1 MVADLGTAS
10 KPCPGREARG
20 PARPRFGVADL
31 AAHDRTHLGDLLTT
45 PASGAQP
52 GPLGPTAGFPD
63 GVPTGVP
70 TGVAG
75 RSQGRSPGGTSIVV
89 ALPLVVALVAVP
101 VMAAA
106 GLAQHLGSWSPWVA
120 GPAALVGAGLAL
132 TVVPPLPLPRLPW
145 RTALLL
151 LVLCGAFGL
160 WAALTHGEHVIVRRD
175 PGAYA
180 TYALAL
186 ARFGGV
192 PLDPGLD
199 VFGLAAD
206 DPWVRVSAAAQ
217 YAVPGTGPD
226 GAATLSVVPQFLVGV
241 PALLSTAWWMA
252 GWGGLMVLP
261 AVVAGLALLAFAGL
275 AAHLLGRGPA
285 VLAVLVLGLSQPV
298 LLVARQ
304 TFSEPFSLLYVLTG
318 TTLLV
323 VATTTARR
331 PRFTALVA
339 GALLGANLFVRIDA
353 VRELVLLVPLAAFL
367 IGRRH
372 PAGTPL
378 LVGAALTGVPAAL
391 ATTWWSSP
399 YVDSVAS
406 SLGPLVVVGAVLAV
420 LSVAGVLVGRWL
432 EDRWRDGAPAPA
444 RRLADLLPG
453 LSAGLVA
460 VVGLVLASRPL
471 WLVDRRLDPYL
482 PGMDD
487 FVGALQSQQGLPVD
501 GLRTYSEMSV
511 QWLVWWLGPVTVVL
525 AFVAAVVLVHR
536 GVRAVL
542 RPGPLPGWLL
552 PTAVAVAVTIVS
564 LHRPAITPDHPW
576 ADRRFVTVTYPFL
589 VLAATAAIAW
599 FARSRPGSDHDTS
612 LDAEVGAQG
621 DPYGERGR
629 EGRRAPGSVLRP
641 VTAAVLAV
649 MVLVPTAAAT
659 LPLATTRTEVG
670 QVEATEAVCAALE
683 EAGPQPALLSVG
695 FRGRVEWAPVVRA
708 RCGVPLVGIETP
720 ATPGDETLGDVLAR
734 AADAARANGYTPVV
748 MVGDQAS
755 AQLVADATG
764 QTMPLVVDLSTTEPQ
779 RLLEERPLTVRP
791 LPVQAW
797 VAPLP

>member
-1 MVADLGTAS
+1 M
-10 KPCPGREARG
+10 
-20 PARPRFGVADL
+20 
-31 AAHDRTHLGDLLTT
+31 
-45 PASGAQP
+45 
-52 GPLGPTAGFPD
+52 
-63 GVPTGVP
+63 
-70 TGVAG
+70 
-75 RSQGRSPGGTSIVV
+75 
-89 ALPLVVALVAVP
+89 VALVAVP

-106 GLAQHLGSWSPWVA
+106 GLVQHLGSWSPWVA
-120 GPAALVGAGLAL
+120 GPAALVGGALAL
-132 TVVPPLPLPRLPW
+132 ALVPRLPLPRLPW

-160 WAALTHGEHVIVRRD
+160 WAALTHGEHVVVRRD

-217 YAVPGTGPD
+217 YATPGTGAD
-226 GAATLSVVPQFLVGV
+226 GEATLSVVPQFLVGV
-241 PALLSTAWWMA
+241 PALLSTAWWVA
-252 GWGGLMVLP
+252 GWDGLMVLP

-331 PRFTALVA
+331 PRLTALVA

-372 PAGTPL
+372 PAGAPL
-378 LVGAALTGVPAAL
+378 LVGAALTGLPAAL

-399 YVDSVAS
+399 YVASVAS

-420 LSVAGVLVGRWL
+420 LSVAGVLVGRRL
-432 EDRWRDGAPAPA
+432 EDRWRGGVPAA
-444 RRLADLLPG
+444 VGRLADLLPG
-453 LSAGLVA
+453 LAAGSVA

-487 FVGALQSQQGLPVD
+487 FVGALQSQQGLAVD

-525 AFVAAVVLVHR
+525 ASVAAVVLVHR

-589 VLAATAAIAW
+589 VLAATSAVAW
-599 FARSRPGSDHDTS
+599 LARSGAGSEQH
-612 LDAEVGAQG
+612 A
-621 DPYGERGR
+621 ERG
-629 EGRRAPGSVLRP
+629 PWSVLRP
-641 VTAAVLAV
+641 VAAAVLAV

-659 LPLATTRTEVG
+659 LPLATARTEVG
-670 QVEATEAVCAALE
+670 QVEATETVCAAIE
-683 EAGPQPALLSVG
+683 EAGPRPALLSVG

-720 ATPGDETLGDVLAR
+720 ATAGEETLGDVLAR
-734 AADAARANGYTPVV
+734 AADSARDNGYTPVV

-764 QTMPLVVDLSTTEPQ
+764 RTMPLVVDLATSEPQ
-779 RLLEERPLTVRP
+779 RLLEERPLAVRP

>member
-1 MVADLGTAS
+1 M
-10 KPCPGREARG
+10 
-20 PARPRFGVADL
+20 
-31 AAHDRTHLGDLLTT
+31 
-45 PASGAQP
+45 
-52 GPLGPTAGFPD
+52 
-63 GVPTGVP
+63 
-70 TGVAG
+70 
-75 RSQGRSPGGTSIVV
+75 

-106 GLAQHLGSWSPWVA
+106 GLTQHLGWWSPWTA
-120 GPAALVGAGLAL
+120 GPAALVGVALAVAL
-132 TVVPPLPLPRLPW
+132 VPRLPLPRLPW
-145 RTALLL
+145 RTALPL
-151 LVLCGAFGL
+151 LVLCAGFGL
-160 WAALTHGEHVIVRRD
+160 WAALTHGEHVVVRRD

-217 YAVPGTGPD
+217 YAVPGTGTGAD

-241 PALLSTAWWMA
+241 PALLSTAWWVG

-261 AVVAGLALLAFAGL
+261 AVVAALALLAFSGL
-275 AAHLLGRGPA
+275 AAHLLGHVPA
-285 VLAVLVLGLSQPV
+285 LLAVLVLGLSQPV

-331 PRFTALVA
+331 PRLTALVA

-372 PAGTPL
+372 PAGVPL
-378 LVGAALTGVPAAL
+378 LVGAALTGLPAAL

-399 YVDSVAS
+399 YVSSVAS

-420 LSVAGVLVGRWL
+420 LSVAGVVVGRRL
-432 EDRWRDGAPAPA
+432 EERWQGGAPAAA
-444 RRLADLLPG
+444 RRAADLLPG
-453 LSAGLVA
+453 LAAGLVA
-460 VVGLVLASRPL
+460 GVGLVLASRPL

-487 FVGALQSQQGLPVD
+487 FVAALQSQQGLPVD

-525 AFVAAVVLVHR
+525 ASVAAVVLVHR
-536 GVRAVL
+536 GVRAAL

-552 PTAVAVAVTIVS
+552 PTAVAVAVTVVS

-576 ADRRFVTVTYPFL
+576 ADRRYVTVTYPFL
-589 VLAATAAIAW
+589 VLAATAAITW
-599 FARSRPGSDHDTS
+599 LARGRRGPDGTTEGRPGA
-612 LDAEVGAQG
+612 L
-621 DPYGERGR
+621 
-629 EGRRAPGSVLRP
+629 LRP
-641 VTAAVLAV
+641 VAAAALAV

-659 LPLATTRTEVG
+659 LPLATTRTEIG
-670 QVEATEAVCAALE
+670 QVDATEAVCTALE
-683 EAGPQPALLSVG
+683 EAGPRPALLSVG

-720 ATPGDETLGDVLAR
+720 AAGSEQTLGDVLAR
-734 AADAARANGYTPVV
+734 AADAARTNGYTPAV

-764 QTMPLVVDLSTTEPQ
+764 RTMPLVVDLSTTEPE

-797 VAPLP
+797 VAPLA